1 MRKKHILP
9 IVALGLATS
18 SLAQN
23 LELKPISSPRRN
35 AYSILPAKFTHSG
48 HDLLTTETGIYD
60 GEEDVDASIIV
71 MDSNLNEIKKIPLT
85 RYTTSESIC
94 WRDTVYTHKADLD
107 FSGEG
112 GDTKYLPSDSILQWF
127 PHNYYTSIVDGDIR
141 WHLFGGEDIPFIFDE
156 DFKLNYVTKTPE
168 KVEVNYEGTMIFR
181 KTDKEELRQSTTSKR
196 YFVKGTIVLE
206 NPVPSGLEEGG
217 KKQYNLQILH
227 NMEFFEVSRGEWKEE
242 VTSEWKEA
250 PFTYICI
257 HDANNCNNDVCVS
270 QNIFNEDDS
279 YEWIEYIKEPY
290 EEVGREQD
298 LDGDGEIDYKWVRR
312 SHPSTGY
319 RIMQDTG
326 NVLAEIKF
334 GEGRIELYR
343 PSIIVVDGKK
353 YLEIQT
359 SDNHESSVEVQLYE
373 IISKGS
379 STSLKKVRTDY
390 GAISASP
397 AVARQNEVVT
407 VDLSSIKEA
416 KVLNVVSGNGQL
428 VLQQNLKAGQKQVLV
443 HTSGLAAGVYVITVS
458 DGKNTTEN
466 CKMIVR

>member
-18 SLAQN
+18 SFAQN
-23 LELKPISSPRRN
+23 LELKPISSPRRD
-35 AYSILPAKFTHSG
+35 AYSILPAKFNHSG
-48 HDLLTTETGIYD
+48 HDLLTIVTGVYD
-60 GEEDVDASIIV
+60 SEKDVDASIIV

-85 RYTTSESIC
+85 RYTMSTSTC
-94 WRDTVYTHKADLD
+94 WRDTVYTHKADMD
-107 FSGEG
+107 FSVED
-112 GDTKYLPSDSILQWF
+112 GDTKFLPDSILQWF
-127 PHNYYTSIVDGDIR
+127 PKEYYASIVSGGIS
-141 WHLFGGEDIPFIFDE
+141 WNLFGGEKPFIFGE
-156 DFKLNYVTKTPE
+156 DLKLNYVTKTPE
-168 KVEVNYEGTMIFR
+168 KVEVNYEGTMIVR
-181 KTDKEELRQSTTSKR
+181 KTGQEELRQSTTSKR
-196 YFVKGTIVLE
+196 YIVKGTIVLKD
-206 NPVPSGLEEGG
+206 PFTYGLEENG
-217 KKQYNLQILH
+217 KKQYNFQILC
-227 NMEFFEVSRGEWKEE
+227 NAEFSEMSRGEWKEKVE
-242 VTSEWKEA
+242 REWKES
-250 PFTYICI
+250 PFRKMDIV
-257 HDANNCNNDVCVS
+257 DANTCDNTVSVS

-279 YEWIEYIKEPY
+279 YEWIEDIMEPY
-290 EEVGREQD
+290 EEVYNEVD
-298 LDGDGEIDYKWVRR
+298 LDGDGEIDSKKINHKCRR
-312 SHPSTGY
+312 TGY

-334 GEGRIELYR
+334 DEGRFELYR

-353 YLEIQT
+353 YLQLQT
-359 SDNHESSVEVQLYE
+359 CDNYESSIEVQLYE

-428 VLQQNLKAGQKQVLV
+428 VLQQNLKAGQNQVLV
-443 HTSGLAAGVYVITVS
+443 HTSGLAAGMYVITVS

-466 CKMIVR
+466 CRIIVR

>member
-18 SLAQN
+18 SLAQD
-23 LELKPISSPRRN
+23 LELKPISSPRRD
-35 AYSILPAKFTHSG
+35 AYSILPAKFNHSG
-48 HDLLTTETGIYD
+48 HDLLTTVAGVYD
-60 GEEDVDASIIV
+60 DEVDASIIV

-85 RYTTSESIC
+85 RYTMSTSTC
-94 WRDTVYTHKADLD
+94 WRDTVYTHKADWD
-107 FSGEG
+107 FSDEH
-112 GDTKYLPSDSILQWF
+112 GDTKFLPDSILQWF
-127 PHNYYTSIVDGDIR
+127 PKEYYASIVSGGIS
-141 WHLFGGEDIPFIFDE
+141 WNLFGGETPFIFDE

-168 KVEVNYEGTMIFR
+168 KVEVNYVGTMIVR
-181 KTDKEELRQSTTSKR
+181 ETGKEELRQSTTSKR
-196 YFVKGTIVLE
+196 YIVKGTIVLKDPFTYGVE
-206 NPVPSGLEEGG
+206 DGG
-217 KKQYNLQILH
+217 KKQYSFQILC
-227 NMEFFEVSRGEWKEE
+227 NAEFSEMSRGEWKEKVE
-242 VTSEWKEA
+242 SEWKES
-250 PFTYICI
+250 PFRKMDIL
-257 HDANNCNNDVCVS
+257 DANTCDNTVSVS

-279 YEWIEYIKEPY
+279 YEWIEDIMEPY
-290 EEVGREQD
+290 EEVYNEVD
-298 LDGDGEIDYKWVRR
+298 LDGDGEIDCKKINHKRR
-312 SHPSTGY
+312 RTGY

-334 GEGRIELYR
+334 DEGRFELYR

-353 YLEIQT
+353 YLQLQT
-359 SDNHESSVEVQLYE
+359 CDNYESSTEAQLYE

-428 VLQQNLKAGQKQVLV
+428 VLQQNLKAGQNQVLV
-443 HTSGLAAGVYVITVS
+443 HTSGLAAGMYVITVS
-458 DGKNTTEN
+458 DGKNATEN
-466 CKMIVR
+466 CRIIVR

>member
-23 LELKPISSPRRN
+23 LELKPISSPRRD
-35 AYSILPAKFTHSG
+35 AYSILPAKFNHSG
-48 HDLLTTETGIYD
+48 HDLLTTVAGLSDDEG
-60 GEEDVDASIIV
+60 DVDASIIV

-85 RYTTSESIC
+85 RYTISSSTC
-94 WRDTVYTHKADLD
+94 WRDTVYTHKADWD
-107 FSGEG
+107 FSVEN
-112 GDTKYLPSDSILQWF
+112 GDTKFLPDSILQWF
-127 PHNYYTSIVDGDIR
+127 PHNYYTSILDGAIQ
-141 WHLFGGEDIPFIFDE
+141 WQLFGGETPFTFDE
-156 DFKLNYVTKTPE
+156 DFKLDYVTKKPE
-168 KVEVNYEGTMIFR
+168 KVEVNYVGTMIVR
-181 KTDKEELRQSTTSKR
+181 ETGKEELRQSTTSKR
-196 YFVKGTIVLE
+196 YIVKGTIVLKE
-206 NPVPSGLEEGG
+206 PFTYGLEENG
-217 KKQYNLQILH
+217 KKQYNFQILC
-227 NMEFFEVSRGEWKEE
+227 NAEFSEMSRGEWKEKVE
-242 VTSEWKEA
+242 SEWKESQLKNLGML
-250 PFTYICI
+250 
-257 HDANNCNNDVCVS
+257 DGNNAEYDINVS

-279 YEWIEYIKEPY
+279 YEWIEKIMEPY
-290 EEVGREQD
+290 ENVSMERD
-298 LDGDGEIDYKWVRR
+298 LDGDGEIDYKKVERR
-312 SHPSTGY
+312 YRQTGY

-334 GEGRIELYR
+334 GEGRTEYIR

-353 YLEIQT
+353 YLELQT
-359 SDNHESSVEVQLYE
+359 CDNYESSVEVQLYE

-428 VLQQNLKAGQKQVLV
+428 VLQQNLKAGQNQVLV
-443 HTSGLAAGVYVITVS
+443 HTSGLAAGMYVITVS

-466 CKMIVR
+466 CRIIVR

>member
-23 LELKPISSPRRN
+23 LELKPISSPRRD
-35 AYSILPAKFTHSG
+35 AYSILPAKFNHSG
-48 HDLLTTETGIYD
+48 HDLLTTVTGLSD
-60 GEEDVDASIIV
+60 DEVDASIIV

-85 RYTTSESIC
+85 RYTGSQSTC
-94 WRDTVYTHKADLD
+94 WRDTVYTHKADWD
-107 FSGEG
+107 FSDES
-112 GDTKYLPSDSILQWF
+112 GDTKFLPSDSILQWF
-127 PHNYYTSIVDGDIR
+127 PHNYYTSILDGAIQ
-141 WHLFGGEDIPFIFDE
+141 WQLFGGETPFTFDE

-168 KVEVNYEGTMIFR
+168 KVEVNYEGTMIVR
-181 KTDKEELRQSTTSKR
+181 ETGKEELRQSTTSKR
-196 YFVKGTIVLE
+196 YIVKGTIVLKE
-206 NPVPSGLEEGG
+206 PFTYGLEENG
-217 KKQYNLQILH
+217 KKQYNFQILC
-227 NMEFFEVSRGEWKEE
+227 NAEFSEMSRGEWKEKVE
-242 VTSEWKEA
+242 SEWKESQLKNLGML
-250 PFTYICI
+250 
-257 HDANNCNNDVCVS
+257 DGNNAEYDISVS

-279 YEWIEYIKEPY
+279 YEWIEKIMEPY
-290 EEVGREQD
+290 ENVSMERD
-298 LDGDGEIDYKWVRR
+298 LDGDGEIDYKKVERR
-312 SHPSTGY
+312 YRQTGY

-334 GEGRIELYR
+334 GEGRTEYIR

-353 YLEIQT
+353 YLELQT
-359 SDNHESSVEVQLYE
+359 CDNYESSTEAQLYE

-397 AVARQNEVVT
+397 AIARQNEVVT

-428 VLQQNLKAGQKQVLV
+428 VLQQNLKAGQNQVLV
-443 HTSGLAAGVYVITVS
+443 HTSGLAAGMYVITVS

-466 CKMIVR
+466 CRIIVR

>member
-35 AYSILPAKFTHSG
+35 DYSILPAKFNHSG
-48 HDLLTTETGIYD
+48 HDLLTTVTGVSD
-60 GEEDVDASIIV
+60 DEEDASIIV

-85 RYTTSESIC
+85 RYTKSTSTC
-94 WRDTVYTHKADLD
+94 WRDTVYTHKADMD
-107 FSGEG
+107 FSVED
-112 GDTKYLPSDSILQWF
+112 GDTKFLPDSILQWF
-127 PHNYYTSIVDGDIR
+127 PKEYYASIVQGGIS
-141 WHLFGGEDIPFIFDE
+141 WNLFGGEKPFIFGE
-156 DFKLNYVTKTPE
+156 DLKLDYVTNTPE
-168 KVEVNYEGTMIFR
+168 KVEVNYVGTMIVR
-181 KTDKEELRQSTTSKR
+181 ETGKEELRQSTTSKR
-196 YFVKGTIVLE
+196 YIVKGTIVLKE
-206 NPVPSGLEEGG
+206 PFTYGLEENG
-217 KKQYNLQILH
+217 KKQYNFHILC
-227 NMEFFEVSRGEWKEE
+227 NAEFSEMSRGEWKEKVE
-242 VTSEWKEA
+242 SEWKESQLKNLGML
-250 PFTYICI
+250 
-257 HDANNCNNDVCVS
+257 DGNNAEYDINVS

-279 YEWIEYIKEPY
+279 YEWIEKIMEPY
-290 EEVGREQD
+290 ENVSMERD
-298 LDGDGEIDYKWVRR
+298 LDGDGEIDYKKVERR
-312 SHPSTGY
+312 YRQTGY

-334 GEGRIELYR
+334 GEGRTEYIR

-353 YLEIQT
+353 YLELQT
-359 SDNHESSVEVQLYE
+359 CDNYESSTEAQLYE

-428 VLQQNLKAGQKQVLV
+428 VLQQNLKAGQNQVLV
-443 HTSGLAAGVYVITVS
+443 HTSGLAAGMYVITVS

-466 CKMIVR
+466 CRIIVR

>member
-35 AYSILPAKFTHSG
+35 DYSILPAKFNHSG
-48 HDLLTTETGIYD
+48 HDLLTTVTGVSD
-60 GEEDVDASIIV
+60 DEEDASIIV

-85 RYTTSESIC
+85 RYTKSTSTC
-94 WRDTVYTHKADLD
+94 WRDTVYTHKADMD
-107 FSGEG
+107 FSVED
-112 GDTKYLPSDSILQWF
+112 GDTKFLPDSILQWF
-127 PHNYYTSIVDGDIR
+127 PKEYYASIVSGGIS
-141 WHLFGGEDIPFIFDE
+141 WNLFGGEKPFIFGE
-156 DFKLNYVTKTPE
+156 DLKLNYVTNTPE
-168 KVEVNYEGTMIFR
+168 KVEVNYEGTMIVR
-181 KTDKEELRQSTTSKR
+181 KTGQEELRQSTTSKR
-196 YFVKGTIVLE
+196 YIVKGTIVLKD
-206 NPVPSGLEEGG
+206 PFTYGLEENG
-217 KKQYNLQILH
+217 KKQYNFQILC
-227 NMEFFEVSRGEWKEE
+227 NAEFSEMSRGEWKEKVE
-242 VTSEWKEA
+242 SEWKES
-250 PFTYICI
+250 PLGYIGML
-257 HDANNCNNDVCVS
+257 DGNNASCYINVS

-279 YEWIEYIKEPY
+279 YEWIEDIMEPY
-290 EEVGREQD
+290 EEVYNEVD
-298 LDGDGEIDYKWVRR
+298 LDGDGEIDGKKINRKYRR
-312 SHPSTGY
+312 TGY

-334 GEGRIELYR
+334 GEGRTEYIR

-353 YLEIQT
+353 YLQLQT
-359 SDNHESSVEVQLYE
+359 FENSESSIEVQLYE

-428 VLQQNLKAGQKQVLV
+428 VLQQNLKAGQNQALV
-443 HTSGLAAGVYVITVS
+443 HTSGLAAGMYVITVS

-466 CKMIVR
+466 CKIIVR

>member
-23 LELKPISSPRRN
+23 LELKPISSPRRD
-35 AYSILPAKFTHSG
+35 AYSILPAKFNHSG
-48 HDLLTTETGIYD
+48 HDLLTTVAGLSDDEG
-60 GEEDVDASIIV
+60 DVDASIIV

-85 RYTTSESIC
+85 RYTISSSTC
-94 WRDTVYTHKADLD
+94 WRDTVYTHKADWD
-107 FSGEG
+107 FSVED
-112 GDTKYLPSDSILQWF
+112 GDTKFLPDSILQWF
-127 PHNYYTSIVDGDIR
+127 PHNYYTSILDGAIQ
-141 WHLFGGEDIPFIFDE
+141 WQLFGGETPFTFDE
-156 DFKLNYVTKTPE
+156 DFKLDYVTKKPE
-168 KVEVNYEGTMIFR
+168 KVEVNYVGTMIVR
-181 KTDKEELRQSTTSKR
+181 ETGKEELRQSTTSKR
-196 YFVKGTIVLE
+196 YIVKGTIVLKE
-206 NPVPSGLEEGG
+206 PFTYGLEENG
-217 KKQYNLQILH
+217 KKQYNFQILC
-227 NMEFFEVSRGEWKEE
+227 NAEFSEMSRGEWKEKVE
-242 VTSEWKEA
+242 SEWKESQLKNLGML
-250 PFTYICI
+250 
-257 HDANNCNNDVCVS
+257 DGNNAEYDINVS

-279 YEWIEYIKEPY
+279 YEWIEKIMEPY
-290 EEVGREQD
+290 ENVSMERD
-298 LDGDGEIDYKWVRR
+298 LDGDGEIDYKKVERR
-312 SHPSTGY
+312 YRQTGY

-334 GEGRIELYR
+334 GEGRTEYIR

-353 YLEIQT
+353 YLELQT
-359 SDNHESSVEVQLYE
+359 CDNYESSTEAQLYE

-407 VDLSSIKEA
+407 VDLSNIKEA

-428 VLQQNLKAGQKQVLV
+428 VLQQNLKAGQNQVLV
-443 HTSGLAAGVYVITVS
+443 HTSGLAAGMYVITVS

-466 CKMIVR
+466 CRIIVR

>member
-35 AYSILPAKFTHSG
+35 GYSILPAKFNHSG
-48 HDLLTTETGIYD
+48 HDLLTTVTGVSD
-60 GEEDVDASIIV
+60 GERDVDASIIV

-85 RYTTSESIC
+85 RYTTSTSTC
-94 WRDTVYTHKADLD
+94 WRDTVYTHKADWD
-107 FSGEG
+107 FSDEH
-112 GDTKYLPSDSILQWF
+112 GDTKFLPDSILQWF
-127 PHNYYTSIVDGDIR
+127 PKEYYASIVSGGIS
-141 WHLFGGEDIPFIFDE
+141 WNLFGGEKPFFLDE
-156 DFKLNYVTKTPE
+156 DFKLDYVTKTPD
-168 KVEVNYEGTMIFR
+168 KVEVNYVGTMIVR
-181 KTDKEELRQSTTSKR
+181 ETGKEELRQSTTSKR
-196 YFVKGTIVLE
+196 YIVKGTIVLKE
-206 NPVPSGLEEGG
+206 PFTYGLEENG
-217 KKQYNLQILH
+217 KKQYNFQILC
-227 NMEFFEVSRGEWKEE
+227 NAEFSEMSRGEWKEKVE
-242 VTSEWKEA
+242 SEWKESQLKNLGML
-250 PFTYICI
+250 
-257 HDANNCNNDVCVS
+257 DGNNAEYDINVS

-279 YEWIEYIKEPY
+279 YEWIEKIMEPY
-290 EEVGREQD
+290 ENVSMERD
-298 LDGDGEIDYKWVRR
+298 LDGDGEIDYKKVERR
-312 SHPSTGY
+312 YRQTGY

-334 GEGRIELYR
+334 GEGRTEYIR

-353 YLEIQT
+353 YLELQT
-359 SDNHESSVEVQLYE
+359 CDNYESSTEAQLYE

-397 AVARQNEVVT
+397 AIARQNEVVT

-428 VLQQNLKAGQKQVLV
+428 VLQQNLKAGQNQVLV
-443 HTSGLAAGVYVITVS
+443 HTSGLAAGMYVITVS

-466 CKMIVR
+466 CRIIVR

>member
-18 SLAQN
+18 SFAQN
-23 LELKPISSPRRN
+23 LELKPISSPRRD
-35 AYSILPAKFTHSG
+35 AYSILPAKFNHSG
-48 HDLLTTETGIYD
+48 HDLLTTVTGVYD
-60 GEEDVDASIIV
+60 SEKDVDASIIV

-85 RYTTSESIC
+85 RYTMSTSTC
-94 WRDTVYTHKADLD
+94 WRDTVYTHKADMD
-107 FSGEG
+107 FSVED
-112 GDTKYLPSDSILQWF
+112 GDTKFLPDSILQWF
-127 PHNYYTSIVDGDIR
+127 PKEYYASIVSGGIS
-141 WHLFGGEDIPFIFDE
+141 WNLFGGEKPFIFGE
-156 DFKLNYVTKTPE
+156 DLKLNYVTKTPE
-168 KVEVNYEGTMIFR
+168 KVEVNYEGTMIVR
-181 KTDKEELRQSTTSKR
+181 KTGQEELRQSTTSKR
-196 YFVKGTIVLE
+196 YIVKGTIVLKD
-206 NPVPSGLEEGG
+206 PFTYGLEENG
-217 KKQYNLQILH
+217 KKQYNFQILC
-227 NMEFFEVSRGEWKEE
+227 NAEFSEMSRGEWKEKVE
-242 VTSEWKEA
+242 REWKES
-250 PFTYICI
+250 PFRKMDIV
-257 HDANNCNNDVCVS
+257 DANTCDNTVSVS

-279 YEWIEYIKEPY
+279 YEWIEDIMEPY
-290 EEVGREQD
+290 EEVYNEVD
-298 LDGDGEIDYKWVRR
+298 LDGDGEIDSKKINHKCRR
-312 SHPSTGY
+312 TGY

-334 GEGRIELYR
+334 DEGRFELYR

-353 YLEIQT
+353 YLQLQT
-359 SDNHESSVEVQLYE
+359 CDNYESSIEVQLYE

-428 VLQQNLKAGQKQVLV
+428 VLQQNLKAGQNQVLV
-443 HTSGLAAGVYVITVS
+443 HTSGLAAGMYVITVS

-466 CKMIVR
+466 CRIIVR

>member
-18 SLAQN
+18 SFAQD
-23 LELKPISSPRRN
+23 LELKPISSPRRD
-35 AYSILPAKFTHSG
+35 AYSILPAKFNHSG
-48 HDLLTTETGIYD
+48 HDLLTIVTGVSD
-60 GEEDVDASIIV
+60 DERDADASIIV

-85 RYTTSESIC
+85 RYTMSTSTC
-94 WRDTVYTHKADLD
+94 WRDTVYTHKADMD
-107 FSGEG
+107 FSDEG
-112 GDTKYLPSDSILQWF
+112 GDTKFLPDSILQWF
-127 PHNYYTSIVDGDIR
+127 PKEYYASIVSEGIS
-141 WHLFGGEDIPFIFDE
+141 WNLFGGEKPFFLDE
-156 DFKLNYVTKTPE
+156 DFKLDYVTKTPE
-168 KVEVNYEGTMIFR
+168 KVEVNYEGTMIVR
-181 KTDKEELRQSTTSKR
+181 KTDKEELRQSTTTKR
-196 YFVKGTIVLE
+196 YIVKGTIVLKDPFTYGVE
-206 NPVPSGLEEGG
+206 DGG
-217 KKQYNLQILH
+217 KKQYNLQYLC
-227 NMEFFEVSRGEWKEE
+227 NMEFFEMSRGEWKEKM
-242 VTSEWKEA
+242 VGEWKGS
-250 PFTYICI
+250 PFSNMNL
-257 HDANNCNNDVCVS
+257 HDANTCVNEVSVS

-279 YEWIEYIKEPY
+279 YEWIEKIMEPY
-290 EEVGREQD
+290 EEVYNEED
-298 LDGDGEIDYKWVRR
+298 LDGDGEIDGKEINRKYRQ
-312 SHPSTGY
+312 TGY

-334 GEGRIELYR
+334 GEDRIELSR

-353 YLEIQT
+353 YLELRT
-359 SDNHESSVEVQLYE
+359 CNKYESSTEVQLYE

-428 VLQQNLKAGQKQVLV
+428 VLQQNLKVGQKQVLV
-443 HTSGLAAGVYVITVS
+443 HTSGLAAGMYVITVS

-466 CKMIVR
+466 CRIIVR

>member
-23 LELKPISSPRRN
+23 LELKPISSPRRD
-35 AYSILPAKFTHSG
+35 AYSILPAKFNHSG
-48 HDLLTTETGIYD
+48 HDLLTTVTGVY
-60 GEEDVDASIIV
+60 EDEVDASIIV

-85 RYTTSESIC
+85 RYTESQSTC
-94 WRDTVYTHKADLD
+94 WRDTVYTHNADMD

-112 GDTKYLPSDSILQWF
+112 GDTKFLPSDSILQWF

-141 WHLFGGEDIPFIFDE
+141 WHLFGGEDPFIFDE
-156 DFKLNYVTKTPE
+156 DFKLDYVTKTPE
-168 KVEVNYEGTMIFR
+168 KVEVNYEGTMIVR
-181 KTDKEELRQSTTSKR
+181 ETGKEELRQSTTTKR
-196 YFVKGTIVLE
+196 YIVKGTIVLE
-206 NPVPSGLEEGG
+206 NPVPSGLEENG
-217 KKQYNLQILH
+217 KKQYNFQILH
-227 NMEFFEVSRGEWKEE
+227 NMEFSEMSYGAWKEKVE
-242 VTSEWKEA
+242 SEWNESQLKKLGML
-250 PFTYICI
+250 
-257 HDANNCNNDVCVS
+257 DGNNAEYDINVS

-279 YEWIEYIKEPY
+279 YEWIEKIMEPY
-290 EEVGREQD
+290 ENVSMERD
-298 LDGDGEIDYKWVRR
+298 LDGDGEIDYKKVERR
-312 SHPSTGY
+312 YRQTGY

-334 GEGRIELYR
+334 GEGRFEYIR

-353 YLEIQT
+353 YLELQT
-359 SDNHESSVEVQLYE
+359 CDNYESSTEAQLYE

-397 AVARQNEVVT
+397 AIARQNEVVT
-407 VDLSSIKEA
+407 VDLSSVKEA

-428 VLQQNLKAGQKQVLV
+428 VLQQNLKAGQNQVLV
-443 HTSGLAAGVYVITVS
+443 HTSGLAAGMYVITVS

-466 CKMIVR
+466 CRIIVR

>member
-18 SLAQN
+18 SFAQD

-35 AYSILPAKFTHSG
+35 DYSILPAKYTHSG
-48 HDLLTTETGIYD
+48 HDLLTTVTGAYY
-60 GEEDVDASIIV
+60 GEDDDDASIIV

-85 RYTTSESIC
+85 KYTRSTSTC
-94 WRDTVYTHKADLD
+94 WRDTVYTHKADWD
-107 FSGEG
+107 FSDEH
-112 GDTKYLPSDSILQWF
+112 GDTKFLPDSILQWF
-127 PHNYYTSIVDGDIR
+127 PKEYYASIVSGGIS
-141 WHLFGGEDIPFIFDE
+141 WNLFGGEKPFFLDE
-156 DFKLNYVTKTPE
+156 DFKLDYVTKTPE
-168 KVEVNYEGTMIFR
+168 KVEVNYVGTMIVG
-181 KTDKEELRQSTTSKR
+181 KTGKEELRQSTATKR
-196 YFVKGTIVLE
+196 YIVKGTIVLKD
-206 NPVPSGLEEGG
+206 PFTYGLEENG
-217 KKQYNLQILH
+217 KKQYNFQILC
-227 NMEFFEVSRGEWKEE
+227 NAEFSEMSYGAWKEKVE
-242 VTSEWKEA
+242 SEWKES
-250 PFTYICI
+250 PFRNFGMLDGNNTNYYI
-257 HDANNCNNDVCVS
+257 NVS

-279 YEWIEYIKEPY
+279 YEWIEKIMEPY
-290 EEVGREQD
+290 ENVSMERD
-298 LDGDGEIDYKWVRR
+298 LDGDGEIDYKKVERR
-312 SHPSTGY
+312 YRQTGY

-334 GEGRIELYR
+334 GEGRIEYSR

-353 YLEIQT
+353 YLELQT
-359 SDNHESSVEVQLYE
+359 CDNYESSTEAQLYE

-428 VLQQNLKAGQKQVLV
+428 VLQQNLKAGQNQVLV
-443 HTSGLAAGVYVITVS
+443 HTSGLAAGMYVITVS

-466 CKMIVR
+466 CKIIVR

>member
-35 AYSILPAKFTHSG
+35 DYSILPAKFNHSG
-48 HDLLTTETGIYD
+48 HDLLTTVTGVSD
-60 GEEDVDASIIV
+60 DEEDASIIV

-85 RYTTSESIC
+85 RYTKSTSTC
-94 WRDTVYTHKADLD
+94 WRDTVYTHKADMD
-107 FSGEG
+107 FSVED
-112 GDTKYLPSDSILQWF
+112 GDTKFLPDSILQWF
-127 PHNYYTSIVDGDIR
+127 PKEYYASIVQGGIS
-141 WHLFGGEDIPFIFDE
+141 WNLFGGEKPFYFDE
-156 DFKLNYVTKTPE
+156 DFKLDYVTNTPE
-168 KVEVNYEGTMIFR
+168 KVEVNYEGTMIVR
-181 KTDKEELRQSTTSKR
+181 KTGQEELRQSTTSKR
-196 YFVKGTIVLE
+196 YIVKGTIVLKD
-206 NPVPSGLEEGG
+206 PFTYGLEEKG
-217 KKQYNLQILH
+217 KKQYNFQILC
-227 NMEFFEVSRGEWKEE
+227 NAEFSEMSRGEWKEKVE
-242 VTSEWKEA
+242 SEWKES
-250 PFTYICI
+250 PLGYIGML
-257 HDANNCNNDVCVS
+257 DGNNASCYINVS

-279 YEWIEYIKEPY
+279 YEWIEDIMEPY
-290 EEVGREQD
+290 EEVYNEVD
-298 LDGDGEIDYKWVRR
+298 LDGDGEIDGKKINRKYRR
-312 SHPSTGY
+312 TGY

-334 GEGRIELYR
+334 GEGRTEYIR

-353 YLEIQT
+353 YLQLQT
-359 SDNHESSVEVQLYE
+359 FENSESSIEVQLYE

-428 VLQQNLKAGQKQVLV
+428 VLQQNLKAGQNQVLV
-443 HTSGLAAGVYVITVS
+443 HTSGLAAGMYVITVS

-466 CKMIVR
+466 CKIIVR

>member
-23 LELKPISSPRRN
+23 LELKPISSPRRD
-35 AYSILPAKFTHSG
+35 AYSILPAKFNHSG
-48 HDLLTTETGIYD
+48 HDLLTTVTGVSD
-60 GEEDVDASIIV
+60 GERDVDASIIV

-85 RYTTSESIC
+85 RYTTSTSTC
-94 WRDTVYTHKADLD
+94 WRDTVYTHKADWD
-107 FSGEG
+107 FSDEH
-112 GDTKYLPSDSILQWF
+112 GDTKFLPDSILQWF
-127 PHNYYTSIVDGDIR
+127 PKEYYASIVSGGIS
-141 WHLFGGEDIPFIFDE
+141 WNLFGGEKPFFLDE
-156 DFKLNYVTKTPE
+156 DFKLDYVTKTPD
-168 KVEVNYEGTMIFR
+168 KVEVNYVGTMIVR
-181 KTDKEELRQSTTSKR
+181 ETGKEELRQSTTSKR
-196 YFVKGTIVLE
+196 YIVKGTIVLKE
-206 NPVPSGLEEGG
+206 PFTYGLEENG
-217 KKQYNLQILH
+217 KKQYNFQILC
-227 NMEFFEVSRGEWKEE
+227 NAEFSEMSRGEWKEKVE
-242 VTSEWKEA
+242 SEWKESQLKNLGML
-250 PFTYICI
+250 
-257 HDANNCNNDVCVS
+257 DGNNAEYDINVS

-279 YEWIEYIKEPY
+279 YEWIEKFMEPY
-290 EEVGREQD
+290 ENVSMERD
-298 LDGDGEIDYKWVRR
+298 LDGDGEIDYKKVERR
-312 SHPSTGY
+312 YRQTGY

-334 GEGRIELYR
+334 GEGRTEYIR

-353 YLEIQT
+353 YLELQT
-359 SDNHESSVEVQLYE
+359 CDNYESSAEAQLYE

-397 AVARQNEVVT
+397 AIARQNEVVT

-428 VLQQNLKAGQKQVLV
+428 VLQQNLKAGQNQVLV
-443 HTSGLAAGVYVITVS
+443 HTSGLAAGMYVITVS

-466 CKMIVR
+466 CRIIVR

>member
-18 SLAQN
+18 SFAQN
-23 LELKPISSPRRN
+23 LELKPISSPRRD
-35 AYSILPAKFTHSG
+35 AYSILPAKFNHSG
-48 HDLLTTETGIYD
+48 HDLLTTVTGVSD
-60 GEEDVDASIIV
+60 GERDVDASIIV

-85 RYTTSESIC
+85 RYTMSTSTC
-94 WRDTVYTHKADLD
+94 WRDTVYTHKADMD
-107 FSGEG
+107 FSVED
-112 GDTKYLPSDSILQWF
+112 GDTKFLPDSILQWF
-127 PHNYYTSIVDGDIR
+127 PKEYYASIVSGGIS
-141 WHLFGGEDIPFIFDE
+141 WNLFGGEKPFIFGE
-156 DFKLNYVTKTPE
+156 GLKLNYVTKTPE
-168 KVEVNYEGTMIFR
+168 KVEVNYEGTMIVG
-181 KTDKEELRQSTTSKR
+181 KTGQEELRQSTTTKR
-196 YFVKGTIVLE
+196 YIVKGTIVLKDPFTYGVE
-206 NPVPSGLEEGG
+206 DGG
-217 KKQYNLQILH
+217 KKQYNFQILC
-227 NMEFFEVSRGEWKEE
+227 NAEFSEMSRGEWKEKVE
-242 VTSEWKEA
+242 REWKES
-250 PFTYICI
+250 PFGYIGML
-257 HDANNCNNDVCVS
+257 DGNNASCYINVS

-279 YEWIEYIKEPY
+279 YEWIEDIMEPY
-290 EEVGREQD
+290 EEVYNEVD
-298 LDGDGEIDYKWVRR
+298 LDGDGEIDGKKINRKYRR
-312 SHPSTGY
+312 TGY

-334 GEGRIELYR
+334 GEGRTEYIR

-353 YLEIQT
+353 YLQLQT
-359 SDNHESSVEVQLYE
+359 FENSESSIEVQLYE

-428 VLQQNLKAGQKQVLV
+428 VLQQNLKAGQNQVLV
-443 HTSGLAAGVYVITVS
+443 HTSGLAAGMYVITVS

-466 CKMIVR
+466 CKIIVR

>member
-35 AYSILPAKFTHSG
+35 AYSILPAKFNHSG
-48 HDLLTTETGIYD
+48 HDLLTTVAGLS
-60 GEEDVDASIIV
+60 EDEGDADASIIV

-85 RYTTSESIC
+85 RYTISSSTC
-94 WRDTVYTHKADLD
+94 WRDTVYTHKADWD
-107 FSGEG
+107 FSVED
-112 GDTKYLPSDSILQWF
+112 GDTKFLPDSILQWF
-127 PHNYYTSIVDGDIR
+127 PHNYYTSILDGAIQ
-141 WHLFGGEDIPFIFDE
+141 WQLFGGETPFTFDE
-156 DFKLNYVTKTPE
+156 DFKLDYVTKTPE
-168 KVEVNYEGTMIFR
+168 KVEVNYEGTMIVR
-181 KTDKEELRQSTTSKR
+181 ETGKEELRQSTTTKR
-196 YFVKGTIVLE
+196 YIVKGTIVLE
-206 NPVPSGLEEGG
+206 NPVPSGLEENG
-217 KKQYNLQILH
+217 KKQYNFQILH
-227 NMEFFEVSRGEWKEE
+227 NMEFSEMSYGAWKEKVE
-242 VTSEWKEA
+242 SEWNESQLKKLGML
-250 PFTYICI
+250 
-257 HDANNCNNDVCVS
+257 DGNNAEYDINVS

-279 YEWIEYIKEPY
+279 YEWIEKIMEPY
-290 EEVGREQD
+290 ENVSMERD
-298 LDGDGEIDYKWVRR
+298 LDGDGEIDYKKVERR
-312 SHPSTGY
+312 YRQTGY

-334 GEGRIELYR
+334 GEGRFEYIR

-353 YLEIQT
+353 YLELQT
-359 SDNHESSVEVQLYE
+359 CDNYESSTEAQLYE

-428 VLQQNLKAGQKQVLV
+428 VLQQNLKAGQNQVLV
-443 HTSGLAAGVYVITVS
+443 HTSGLAAGMYVITVS

-466 CKMIVR
+466 CRIIVR

>member
-23 LELKPISSPRRN
+23 LELKPISSPRRD
-35 AYSILPAKFTHSG
+35 AYSILPAKFNHSG
-48 HDLLTTETGIYD
+48 HDLLTTVTGVSD
-60 GEEDVDASIIV
+60 GERDVDASIIV

-85 RYTTSESIC
+85 RYTTSTSTC
-94 WRDTVYTHKADLD
+94 WRDTVYTHKADWD
-107 FSGEG
+107 FSDEH
-112 GDTKYLPSDSILQWF
+112 GDTKFLPDSILQWF
-127 PHNYYTSIVDGDIR
+127 PKEYYASIVSGGIS
-141 WHLFGGEDIPFIFDE
+141 WNLFGGEKPFFLDE
-156 DFKLNYVTKTPE
+156 DFKLDYVTKTPD
-168 KVEVNYEGTMIFR
+168 KVEVNYVGTMIVR
-181 KTDKEELRQSTTSKR
+181 ETGKEELRQSTTSKR
-196 YFVKGTIVLE
+196 YIVKGTIVLKE
-206 NPVPSGLEEGG
+206 PFTYGLEENG
-217 KKQYNLQILH
+217 KKQYNFQILC
-227 NMEFFEVSRGEWKEE
+227 NAEFSEMSRGEWKEKVE
-242 VTSEWKEA
+242 SEWKESQLKNLGML
-250 PFTYICI
+250 
-257 HDANNCNNDVCVS
+257 DGNNAEYDINVS

-279 YEWIEYIKEPY
+279 YEWIEKIMEPY
-290 EEVGREQD
+290 ENVSMERD
-298 LDGDGEIDYKWVRR
+298 LDGDGEIDYKKVERR
-312 SHPSTGY
+312 YRQTGY

-334 GEGRIELYR
+334 GEGRTEYIR

-353 YLEIQT
+353 YLELQT
-359 SDNHESSVEVQLYE
+359 CDNYESSTEAQLYE

-397 AVARQNEVVT
+397 AIARQNEVVT

-428 VLQQNLKAGQKQVLV
+428 VLQQNLKAGQNQVLV
-443 HTSGLAAGVYVITVS
+443 HTSGLAAGMYVITVS

-466 CKMIVR
+466 CRIIVR

>member
-35 AYSILPAKFTHSG
+35 DYSILPAKFNHSG
-48 HDLLTTETGIYD
+48 HDLLTTVTGVSD
-60 GEEDVDASIIV
+60 DEEDASIIV

-85 RYTTSESIC
+85 RYTKSTSTC
-94 WRDTVYTHKADLD
+94 WRDTVYTHKADMD
-107 FSGEG
+107 FSVED
-112 GDTKYLPSDSILQWF
+112 GDTKFLPDSILQWF
-127 PHNYYTSIVDGDIR
+127 PKEYYASIVQGGIS
-141 WHLFGGEDIPFIFDE
+141 WNLFGGEKPFYFDE
-156 DFKLNYVTKTPE
+156 DFKLDYVTNTPE
-168 KVEVNYEGTMIFR
+168 KVEVNYEGTMIVR
-181 KTDKEELRQSTTSKR
+181 KTGQEELRQSTTSKR
-196 YFVKGTIVLE
+196 YIVKGTIVLKD
-206 NPVPSGLEEGG
+206 PFTYGLEENG
-217 KKQYNLQILH
+217 KKQYNFQILC
-227 NMEFFEVSRGEWKEE
+227 NADFSEMSRGEWKEKVE
-242 VTSEWKEA
+242 SEWKES
-250 PFTYICI
+250 PLGYIGML
-257 HDANNCNNDVCVS
+257 DGNNASCYINVS

-279 YEWIEYIKEPY
+279 YEWIEDIMEPY
-290 EEVGREQD
+290 EEVYNEVD
-298 LDGDGEIDYKWVRR
+298 LDGDGEIDGKKINRKYRR
-312 SHPSTGY
+312 TGY

-334 GEGRIELYR
+334 GEGRTEYIR

-353 YLEIQT
+353 YLQLQT
-359 SDNHESSVEVQLYE
+359 FENSESSIEVQLYE

-428 VLQQNLKAGQKQVLV
+428 VLQQNLKAGQNQVLV
-443 HTSGLAAGVYVITVS
+443 HTSGLAAGMYVITVS

-466 CKMIVR
+466 CKIIVR